1 MKFYSIQQLG
11 PKRSLTPE
19 GYLLCKDVPVARTGD
34 MTYAPGEVPIA
45 PGPDGLIHITRDA
58 DEVFHPD
65 TLASCEG
72 KSVTIGHPP
81 EFVNA
86 KNVRDLEVGSMM
98 NLRRGDGIDAD
109 LMVADLLI
117 KRQDG
122 IDAVLKDGVEQVS
135 LGYDAD
141 YQQVSPGRGV
151 QRGILVN
158 HVALVPRG
166 RCGPR
171 CEIGDE
177 DTVMPTTPA
186 KKPSWLDNL
195 KAIVKDAEASESET
209 EAEKEARL
217 KKEKEEEEA
226 AERKKTGDA
235 LSLILQK
242 LTTLDEEV
250 KELKKA
256 QSGDEETPEEKE
268 AREKREKEKK
278 ETDDAVA
285 AAAEAQSNGVLSDQ
299 DVLIYTGDSA
309 GLVPARAE
317 ILAPGIKLPTFDSA
331 KASTKDT
338 AAHLCA
344 CQRRA
349 LAAAHKTDDGK
360 AVLTPLV
367 GAGTVDFEKMPPMA
381 VNAIFTSAA
390 ESMRAK
396 NNSGGGKGAT
406 IDIKPMGKMSV
417 TDSIRKMQENADKMW
432 AGAVHSK

>member
-256 QSGDEETPEEKE
+256 
-268 AREKREKEKK
+268 K
-278 ETDDAVA
+278 ETDDEESEEDKDKKKTDDETA
-285 AAAEAQSNGVLSDQ
+285 AAAESVGKPTISEE
-299 DVLIYTGDSA
+299 DVVIYTGDSA
-309 GLVPARAE
+309 ALIPARAE

-360 AVLTPLV
+360 AVLAPFV
-367 GAGTVDFEKMPPMA
+367 GAGTVDFDKMPPMA

-390 ESMRAK
+390 EAMRAK

-406 IDIKPMGKMSV
+406 VDIKPMGKMSV

>member
-1 MKFYSIQQLG
+1 MKFYSTQQLG

-19 GYLLCKDVPVARTGD
+19 GYLLCRDVPVARTGD

-72 KSVTIGHPP
+72 KSVTVAHPTD
-81 EFVNA
+81 FVNPD
-86 KNVRDLEVGSMM
+86 NVDELEVGSMM
-98 NLRRGDGIDAD
+98 NIRRGAGIDSD
-109 LMVADLLI
+109 LILADLLI
-117 KRQDG
+117 KRRVG
-122 IDAVLKDGVEQVS
+122 IDAVLKHGVEQVS

-177 DTVMPTTPA
+177 ETVMPTPE
-186 KKPSWLDNL
+186 KKPSWLDGL
-195 KAIVKDAEASESET
+195 KAFIKDAEAET
-209 EAEKEARL
+209 ETDAEKEARL
-217 KKEKEEEEA
+217 KKEKEDAEEKEKA
-226 AERKKTGDA
+226 KTGDA

-242 LTTLDEEV
+242 LTTLDADV
-250 KELKKA
+250 QALKRGKA
-256 QSGDEETPEEKE
+256 GDEETAEEKE
-268 AREKREKEKK
+268 AREKKEKK
-278 ETDDAVA
+278 ETDDEVA

-309 GLVPARAE
+309 ALIPARAE

-331 KASTKDT
+331 KTSTKDT

-360 AVLTPLV
+360 AVLAPLV
-367 GAGTVDFEKMPPMA
+367 GAATIDFDKMPPMA

-390 ESMRAK
+390 EAMRAK
-396 NNSGGGKGAT
+396 NNASGGKGAT
-406 IDIKPMGKMSV
+406 VDLKPMGKMSV

>member
-1 MKFYSIQQLG
+1 MKFFATQQLG

-58 DEVFHPD
+58 DEVFHVD

-72 KSVTIGHPP
+72 KSVTVSHPAD
-81 EFVNA
+81 FVNPG
-86 KNVRDLEVGSMM
+86 NVRELEVGSMM
-98 NLRRGDGIDAD
+98 NVRRGEGLDAD
-109 LMVADLLI
+109 LILADLLI

-122 IDAVLKDGVEQVS
+122 IDAVLKHGVEQVS

-177 DTVMPTTPA
+177 ETVMPNPE
-186 KKPSWLDNL
+186 KKPSWLDGL
-195 KAIVKDAEASESET
+195 KAFIKDAEAETET

-217 KKEKEEEEA
+217 KKEKEEADA

-242 LTTLDEEV
+242 LTTLDADV
-250 KELKKA
+250 QALKGK
-256 QSGDEETPEEKE
+256 GRDEETVEEKE
-268 AREKREKEKK
+268 AREKKEKEGKAND
-278 ETDDAVA
+278 ETI
-285 AAAEAQSNGVLSDQ
+285 AAAESVPAAVLSDA
-299 DVLIYTGDSA
+299 DVVLYTGDSA
-309 GLVPARAE
+309 ALIPARAE
-317 ILAPGIKLPTFDSA
+317 ILSPGIKLPTFDSA

-360 AVLTPLV
+360 AVLAPLV
-367 GAGTVDFEKMPPMA
+367 GAATVDFDKMPPMA

-390 ESMRAK
+390 EAMRAK
-396 NNSGGGKGAT
+396 NNAGGGKGVTVDRT
-406 IDIKPMGKMSV
+406 ISMGKMSV

>member
-1 MKFYSIQQLG
+1 MKFYATQTLG

-65 TLASCEG
+65 TMASCEG
-72 KSVTIGHPP
+72 KSVTVSHPP
-81 EFVNA
+81 DFVNPG
-86 KNVRDLEVGSMM
+86 NVQELEVGSMM
-98 NLRRGDGIDAD
+98 NVRRGDGLDAD
-109 LMVADLLI
+109 LIVADLLI

-122 IDAVLKDGVEQVS
+122 IDAVLKHGVEQVS

-177 DTVMPTTPA
+177 ETVMPTTPA

-195 KAIVKDAEASESET
+195 KALVKDAEAETET

-217 KKEKEEEEA
+217 KKEKEEADEKEKA
-226 AERKKTGDA
+226 KTDDA
-235 LSLILQK
+235 ISLILQK
-242 LTTLDEEV
+242 LTTMDADI
-250 KELKKA
+250 KALKSGKT
-256 QSGDEETPEEKE
+256 GDEETPEEKE

-278 ETDDAVA
+278 ETDDEVA
-285 AAAEAQSNGVLSDQ
+285 AAAEAQKNGVLSDQ

-309 GLVPARAE
+309 GLIPARAE

-360 AVLTPLV
+360 AVLAPLV
-367 GAGTVDFEKMPPMA
+367 GAATVDFDKMPPMA

-390 ESMRAK
+390 EAMRAK
-396 NNSGGGKGAT
+396 NNAGGGKGAT
-406 IDIKPMGKMSV
+406 IDVKPMGKMSV

>member
-122 IDAVLKDGVEQVS
+122 IDAVLKEGVEQVS

-186 KKPSWLDNL
+186 KKPSWLDSL
-195 KAIVKDAEASESET
+195 KALVKDAEAAESET

-309 GLVPARAE
+309 GLIPARAE

-360 AVLTPLV
+360 AVLAPLV
-367 GAGTVDFEKMPPMA
+367 DAATVDFDKMPPMA

-390 ESMRAK
+390 ESMRTK
-396 NNSGGGKGAT
+396 NNAGGGKGAT

>member
-86 KNVRDLEVGSMM
+86 KNVRDLEVGSVM

-177 DTVMPTTPA
+177 DTVMPTPA
-186 KKPSWLDNL
+186 KTHWLDRL
-195 KAIVKDAEASESET
+195 KALVNDAEAAESET

-256 QSGDEETPEEKE
+256 
-268 AREKREKEKK
+268 K
-278 ETDDAVA
+278 ETDDEESEEDKDKKKTDDETA
-285 AAAEAQSNGVLSDQ
+285 AAAESVVKPTISEE
-299 DVLIYTGDSA
+299 DVVIYTGDSA
-309 GLVPARAE
+309 ALIPARAE

-360 AVLTPLV
+360 AVLAPFV
-367 GAGTVDFEKMPPMA
+367 GAGTVDFDKMPPMA

-390 ESMRAK
+390 EAMRAK

-406 IDIKPMGKMSV
+406 VDIKPMGKMSV
-417 TDSIRKMQENADKMW
+417 TDSIRKMQEAADKMW

>member
-186 KKPSWLDNL
+186 KKPSWLDGL
-195 KAIVKDAEASESET
+195 KALVKDAEAAESET

-256 QSGDEETPEEKE
+256 
-268 AREKREKEKK
+268 K
-278 ETDDAVA
+278 ETDDEESEEDKDKKKTDDETA
-285 AAAEAQSNGVLSDQ
+285 AAAESVGKPTISEE
-299 DVLIYTGDSA
+299 DVVIYTGDSA
-309 GLVPARAE
+309 ALIPARAE

-349 LAAAHKTDDGK
+349 LVAAHKTDDGK
-360 AVLTPLV
+360 AVLAPFV
-367 GAGTVDFEKMPPMA
+367 GAGTVDFDKMPPMA

-390 ESMRAK
+390 EAMRAR
-396 NNSGGGKGAT
+396 NNAGGGKGT
-406 IDIKPMGKMSV
+406 TVDLKPVVKMSV

>member
-256 QSGDEETPEEKE
+256 
-268 AREKREKEKK
+268 K
-278 ETDDAVA
+278 ETDDEESEEDKDKKKTDDETA
-285 AAAEAQSNGVLSDQ
+285 AAAESVVKPAISEE
-299 DVLIYTGDSA
+299 DVVIYTGDSA
-309 GLVPARAE
+309 ALIPARAE

-360 AVLTPLV
+360 AVLAPFV
-367 GAGTVDFEKMPPMA
+367 GAGTVDFDKMPPMA

-390 ESMRAK
+390 EAMRAR
-396 NNSGGGKGAT
+396 NNAGGGKGT
-406 IDIKPMGKMSV
+406 TVDLKPVVKMSV

>member
-1 MKFYSIQQLG
+1 MKFYATQQLG
-11 PKRSLTPE
+11 PKRSMTPE
-19 GYLLCKDVPVARTGD
+19 GYLVCKDVPVARTGD

-72 KSVTIGHPP
+72 KSVTVAHPP
-81 EFVNA
+81 DFVNPD
-86 KNVRDLEVGSMM
+86 NVDELEVGLMM
-98 NLRRGDGIDAD
+98 NIRRGSGIDSD
-109 LMVADLLI
+109 LVLADLLI
-117 KRQDG
+117 KRRVG
-122 IDAVLKDGVEQVS
+122 IDAVLKHGVEQVS

-177 DTVMPTTPA
+177 ETVMPTTD
-186 KKPSWLDNL
+186 KKPSWLDGL
-195 KAIVKDAEASESET
+195 KAFIKDAEAEGET

-217 KKEKEEEEA
+217 KKEKEDEEA

-235 LSLILQK
+235 LSMILQK
-242 LTTLDEEV
+242 LTTLDADV
-250 KELKKA
+250 QALKKGKT
-256 QSGDEETPEEKE
+256 GDEETAEEKE
-268 AREKREKEKK
+268 AREKKEKAEKEGK
-278 ETDDAVA
+278 TDDETIAG
-285 AAAEAQSNGVLSDQ
+285 AESQSNGVLSDQ

-309 GLVPARAE
+309 ALIPARAE
-317 ILAPGIKLPTFDSA
+317 ILAPGIKLATFDSA

-367 GAGTVDFEKMPPMA
+367 GTATVDFDKMPPMA

-390 ESMRAK
+390 EAMRAK
-396 NNSGGGKGAT
+396 NNAGGGKGAT
-406 IDIKPMGKMSV
+406 IDLKPMGKMSV
-417 TDSIRKMQENADKMW
+417 TDSIRKMQENANKMW
-432 AGAVHSK
+432 AGSVQSK

>member
-1 MKFYSIQQLG
+1 MKFYATQTLG

-58 DEVFHPD
+58 SEVFHPD

-72 KSVTIGHPP
+72 KSVTIGHPA

-86 KNVRDLEVGSMM
+86 KNVRELEVGSMM
-98 NLRRGDGIDAD
+98 NLRRGDGLDAD
-109 LMVADLLI
+109 LMLADLLI

-122 IDAVLKDGVEQVS
+122 IDAVLNDGVEQVS

-151 QRGILVN
+151 QRGIIVN

-177 DTVMPTTPA
+177 ETVMPTTPT
-186 KKPSWLDNL
+186 KKPSWLDGL
-195 KAIVKDAEASESET
+195 KAFIKDAEAENET

-217 KKEKEEEEA
+217 KKEKEDEEA

-235 LSLILQK
+235 LSLILKK
-242 LTTLDEEV
+242 LTTMDEEIQ
-250 KELKKA
+250 ELKKA

-268 AREKREKEKK
+268 AREKKEKEGKANDQ
-278 ETDDAVA
+278 TA
-285 AAAEAQSNGVLSDQ
+285 AGAESQSAGVLSEQ
-299 DVLIYTGDSA
+299 DVIMYTGDA
-309 GLVPARAE
+309 AALIPARAE
-317 ILAPGIKLPTFDSA
+317 ILSPGIKLPTFDAA

-349 LAAAHKTDDGK
+349 LTAAHKTDDGK
-360 AVLTPLV
+360 AVLASFV
-367 GAGTVDFEKMPPMA
+367 GTGAVDFDKMPPMA
-381 VNAIFTSAA
+381 VNAIFTGAA
-390 ESMRAK
+390 EAMRAK
-396 NNSGGGKGAT
+396 NNAGGGKGT
-406 IDIKPMGKMSV
+406 TVDFKPAGGRMSV
-417 TDSIRKMQENADKMW
+417 TDSIRKMQENANKLW
-432 AGAVHSK
+432 AGTVQSK

>member
-1 MKFYSIQQLG
+1 MKFYATQTLG

-72 KSVTIGHPP
+72 KSVTVAHPTD
-81 EFVNA
+81 FVNPD
-86 KNVRDLEVGSMM
+86 NVDELEVGSMM
-98 NLRRGDGIDAD
+98 NIRRGIGIDSD
-109 LMVADLLI
+109 LILADLLI
-117 KRQDG
+117 KRRIG
-122 IDAVLKDGVEQVS
+122 IDAVLKHGVEQVS

-177 DTVMPTTPA
+177 ETVMPTPE
-186 KKPSWLDNL
+186 KKPSWLDGL
-195 KAIVKDAEASESET
+195 KAFIKDAEAETET

-217 KKEKEEEEA
+217 KKEKEDAEEKEKA
-226 AERKKTGDA
+226 KTGDA

-242 LTTLDEEV
+242 LTTLDADV
-250 KELKKA
+250 QALKRGKA
-256 QSGDEETPEEKE
+256 GDEETAEEKE
-268 AREKREKEKK
+268 AREKKEKK
-278 ETDDAVA
+278 ETDDEVA

-309 GLVPARAE
+309 ALIPARAE

-331 KASTKDT
+331 KTSTKDT

-360 AVLTPLV
+360 AVLAPLV
-367 GAGTVDFEKMPPMA
+367 GAATIDFDKMPPMA

-390 ESMRAK
+390 EAMRAK
-396 NNSGGGKGAT
+396 NNASGGNGVTVDRT
-406 IDIKPMGKMSV
+406 INMGKMSV

>member
-72 KSVTIGHPP
+72 KSVTVAHPP
-81 EFVNA
+81 DFVNPD
-86 KNVRDLEVGSMM
+86 NVDGLEVGSMM
-98 NLRRGDGIDAD
+98 NIRRGSGIDSD
-109 LMVADLLI
+109 LILADLLI
-117 KRQDG
+117 KRRVG

-177 DTVMPTTPA
+177 DTVMPTPA

-256 QSGDEETPEEKE
+256 
-268 AREKREKEKK
+268 K
-278 ETDDAVA
+278 ETDDEESEEDKDKKKTDDETA
-285 AAAEAQSNGVLSDQ
+285 AAAESVGKPTISEE
-299 DVLIYTGDSA
+299 DVVMYTGDSA
-309 GLVPARAE
+309 ALIPARAE

-360 AVLTPLV
+360 AVLAPFV
-367 GAGTVDFEKMPPMA
+367 GAGTVDFDKMPPMA

-390 ESMRAK
+390 EAMRAK

-417 TDSIRKMQENADKMW
+417 TDSIRKMQENAEKMW